1 MKHQR
6 GLVVRG
12 MSYEVNKLNEYC
24 IYCIYYYELAKQSC
38 VSLQFTIN
46 HRRTLDVTCVMSQY
60 LLFMWTWSDDGM
72 YSNRVKCRCVE
83 FQFCLG
89 MDVMN

>member
-24 IYCIYYYELAKQSC
+24 IYTVYI
-38 VSLQFTIN
+38 IMN
-46 HRRTLDVTCVMSQY
+46 
-60 LLFMWTWSDDGM
+60 LL
-72 YSNRVKCRCVE
+72 SNRVCPYNLQSITEDARRYLC
-83 FQFCLG
+83 
-89 MDVMN
+89 DVPVFTIYVDVV

>member
-46 HRRTLDVTCVMSQY
+46 HRGRSTLPV
-60 LLFMWTWSDDGM
+60 
-72 YSNRVKCRCVE
+72 
-83 FQFCLG
+83 
-89 MDVMN
+89 